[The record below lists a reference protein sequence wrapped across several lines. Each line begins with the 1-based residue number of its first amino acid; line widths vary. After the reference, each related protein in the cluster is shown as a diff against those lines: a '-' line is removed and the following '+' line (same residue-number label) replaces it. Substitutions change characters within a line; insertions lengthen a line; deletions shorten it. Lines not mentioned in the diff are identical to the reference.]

1 MTQLPGGPAE
11 NVRRYPRKP
20 PKFVTARKWGNIL
33 SNLRVAPHSINYQS
47 VRFEATMQRQSLSTR
62 DARVLDILF
71 DPEAQPTAEIN
82 RPCLEKPSMS
92 QVWLTEQQVSSLN
105 SLERHAIKLAEDG
118 SLTAAEELLSQSIQD
133 FPRERPSLWSNRAQV
148 RRLSN
153 NIVGA
158 LSDLSQAIRI
168 ATPPN
173 YRSPSVDNAKVLASA
188 HVHRATIYML
198 VARHE
203 ITGVLEDQ
211 REERLEELA
220 SHDFAMGGKYGSQLA
235 RAMSVRTNPYAKLCG
250 AMVQRALQ
258 AEMWPPVVQCVGRKA
273 G

>member
-1 MTQLPGGPAE
+1 M
-11 NVRRYPRKP
+11 N
-20 PKFVTARKWGNIL
+20 
-33 SNLRVAPHSINYQS
+33 
-47 VRFEATMQRQSLSTR
+47 FEATMQRQSLSIR
-62 DARVLDILF
+62 DARVLDVLF
-71 DPEAQPTAEIN
+71 DPEAKPTAEISS
-82 RPCLEKPSMS
+82 PFSEKPSM
-92 QVWLTEQQVSSLN
+92 WLTEEQV
-105 SLERHAIKLAEDG
+105 AILTSIELRAIEQAEDG
-118 SLTAAEELLSQSIQD
+118 RLTAAEELLSQGIQD

-168 ATPPN
+168 ATPPKHI
-173 YRSPSVDNAKVLASA
+173 SPSADNAKVLASA
-188 HVHRATIYML
+188 HTHRATIYML

-220 SHDFAMGGKYGSQLA
+220 SHDFATAGKYGSQLA

-250 AMVQRALQ
+250 AMVQRAMQ
-258 AEMWPPVVQCVGRKA
+258 AEIRPPVAVVRRMIS
-273 G
+273 

>member
-1 MTQLPGGPAE
+1 MKYIKQ
-11 NVRRYPRKP
+11 
-20 PKFVTARKWGNIL
+20 
-33 SNLRVAPHSINYQS
+33 SPHGTNYQS
-47 VRFEATMQRQSLSTR
+47 VNFEATMQRQSLSTR
-62 DARVLDILF
+62 DARVLGLLF
-71 DPEAQPTAEIN
+71 DPEAQPAAEIN
-82 RPCLEKPSMS
+82 SPCSEKPSVC
-92 QVWLTEQQVSSLN
+92 QARLTEEQLSSLK
-105 SLERHAIKLAEDG
+105 SIECQAIGLAEDG
-118 SLTAAEELLSQSIQD
+118 RLTAAEELLSQSIQD
-133 FPRERPSLWSNRAQV
+133 FPQERPSLWSNRAQV

-168 ATPPN
+168 ATPPK
-173 YRSPSVDNAKVLASA
+173 YISPSADNAKVLASA

-211 REERLEELA
+211 REERLEDLA

-235 RAMSVRTNPYAKLCG
+235 KAMSVRTNPYAKLCG

-258 AEMWPPVVQCVGRKA
+258 AEMWPPVVQCVGRKV